1 MYSSFLVL
9 GFTSQRPI
17 SKPQIKPK
25 EFSIYF
31 WVPFSSALI
40 VSADAL
46 MSLSSLS
53 AFFACPQRSQY
64 PTVVQCEKLTW
75 GCKSKTSFSLFVYM
89 SLIYFCS
96 ILPMVL
102 NSVIYKIRPL
112 EFQTQNINVKLSWP
126 ADSFGDET
134 VWCVVD
140 GEKPPTDPSRN

>member
-25 EFSIYF
+25 EFGISESLF
-31 WVPFSSALI
+31 PLH
-40 VSADAL
+40 
-46 MSLSSLS
+46 SLSLQMPLCLFHLFRLSLHAHSAHSILLLSSVRNWLRVVKAKLAFRCLS
-53 AFFACPQRSQY
+53 A
-64 PTVVQCEKLTW
+64 V
-75 GCKSKTSFSLFVYM
+75 SLV
-89 SLIYFCS
+89 YFCS

-112 EFQTQNINVKLSWP
+112 EFQTQNTNVKLSWP

-140 GEKPPTDPSRN
+140 GEKPPTDPSCN

>member
-17 SKPQIKPK
+17 SKPQIEPK
-25 EFSIYF
+25 EFSISESLS
-31 WVPFSSALI
+31 PLH
-40 VSADAL
+40 SADAL
-46 MSLSSLS
+46 VSPSSPS
-53 AFFACPQRSQY
+53 AFFASPQSSQCPA
-64 PTVVQCEKLTW
+64 VVPCEKLTW
-75 GCKSKTSFSLFVYM
+75 GCESKTSFSLFVYM

-112 EFQTQNINVKLSWP
+112 EFQTQNVNVKLSWP

-134 VWCVVD
+134 VWYVVD
-140 GEKPPTDPSRN
+140 GEKPPTDRSRN